1 MKIKISILFFVLISS
16 ISCQQDDEN
25 INPIIGSWNL
35 IQLTGGFA
43 GVQQNYNPGDI
54 VWTFDEDV
62 LTIEDNL
69 TNIEDELQY
78 VLIEHENSLF
88 MDFNDDESIFG
99 DFFFYTEINEDEM
112 IINQGNARAII
123 ENDTVSTGIAD
134 GFIYSFK
141 KQ

>member
-1 MKIKISILFFVLISS
+1 MKAKISILCCVLFFLIG
-16 ISCQQDDEN
+16 CQQDDEN

-54 VWTFDEDV
+54 VWTFDEDI

-69 TNIEDELQY
+69 ANSEDERQY

-88 MDFNDDESIFG
+88 TDFNDDESIFG

-112 IINQGNARAII
+112 IINQGSARAII
-123 ENDTVSTGIAD
+123 ENDTISTGVSD
-134 GFIYSFK
+134 GFIYSFER
-141 KQ
+141 Q

>member
-1 MKIKISILFFVLISS
+1 MKTKISILCCVLFFLIS
-16 ISCQQDDEN
+16 CEQDEEN
-25 INPIIGSWNL
+25 INPITGSWNL

-43 GVQQNYNPGDI
+43 GAQQNYNPGDI
-54 VWTFDEDV
+54 VWTFDEDI

-69 TNIEDELQY
+69 TNIEDERQY

-88 MDFNDDESIFG
+88 MDFNGDESIFG
-99 DFFFYTEINEDEM
+99 DFFFYTEINDNEM
-112 IINQGNARAII
+112 IINQGNARTII

-134 GFIYSFK
+134 GFIYSFE